1 MFQIQSKTS
10 RRARGQADLQRH
22 LLRLLAIKKS
32 IRQHE
37 DACAA
42 TCKTN
47 QSWLLVCMLTSYKH
61 ERHDHEDS
69 LQLEIRQ
76 YGLYRLRGCYKSPAR
91 AKIGSSRA
99 ADYHIIRPSQSP
111 GKQRGRT
118 IYSTM
123 KMTQARPKAM
133 QANMQI
139 RPACTCMCLS
149 RARRTHISRFWHPT
163 ASSRHPSHPSHPSN
177 QVTCCVAMM
186 TVTTTTKLE
195 GRATSSTLT
204 R

>member
-1 MFQIQSKTS
+1 
-10 RRARGQADLQRH
+10 
-22 LLRLLAIKKS
+22 
-32 IRQHE
+32 
-37 DACAA
+37 
-42 TCKTN
+42 
-47 QSWLLVCMLTSYKH
+47 MLTSYKH

-99 ADYHIIRPSQSP
+99 TYYRIIRASQSP
-111 GKQRGRT
+111 GKQQGRM

-149 RARRTHISRFWHPT
+149 RARRTHILRFWHLT
-163 ASSRHPSHPSHPSN
+163 ASSRHPSHPSRRSHQASRPSS
-177 QVTCCVAMM
+177 VHL
-186 TVTTTTKLE
+186 LE
-195 GRATSSTLT
+195 YFVPPITPRPS
-204 R
+204 

>member
-1 MFQIQSKTS
+1 
-10 RRARGQADLQRH
+10 
-22 LLRLLAIKKS
+22 
-32 IRQHE
+32 
-37 DACAA
+37 
-42 TCKTN
+42 
-47 QSWLLVCMLTSYKH
+47 MLTSYKH

-149 RARRTHISRFWHPT
+149 RARRTYISHFL
-163 ASSRHPSHPSHPSN
+163 ASDCIEPSPSHVKPPTEPLSEPRRAIQRAMTSRPWTTSTATTSTTSRAAPPSSDHLDHK
-177 QVTCCVAMM
+177 
-186 TVTTTTKLE
+186 TT
-195 GRATSSTLT
+195 SQ
-204 R
+204 

>member
-1 MFQIQSKTS
+1 MKTCS
-10 RRARGQADLQRH
+10 NMQAEPI
-22 LLRLLAIKKS
+22 LA
-32 IRQHE
+32 
-37 DACAA
+37 
-42 TCKTN
+42 
-47 QSWLLVCMLTSYKH
+47 CMLTSYKH

-118 IYSTM
+118 IYNTM

-139 RPACTCMCLS
+139 RPACKCICPS
-149 RARRTHISRFWHPT
+149 RARRTHTSRLFASEPLSELSASPT
-163 ASSRHPSHPSHPSN
+163 RKRHMSP
-177 QVTCCVAMM
+177 
-186 TVTTTTKLE
+186 
-195 GRATSSTLT
+195 T
-204 R
+204 RLSVQN